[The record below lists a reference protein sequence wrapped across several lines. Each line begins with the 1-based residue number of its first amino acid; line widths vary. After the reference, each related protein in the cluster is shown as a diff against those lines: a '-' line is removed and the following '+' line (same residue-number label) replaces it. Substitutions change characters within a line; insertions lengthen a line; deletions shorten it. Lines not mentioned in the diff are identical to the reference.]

1 MAQKIYKRVGI
12 RRDNNFSDLSD
23 TTQSLNNILDGLV
36 SDATSTFVSEDL
48 DAIRNIFSYDLSPD
62 GYRGI
67 VGSRVQVTDNN
78 GVSIDF
84 FPRITYQNRLDRF
97 AAFSGEPRINGGG
110 GLTAR
115 YYNQNQVNENTFE
128 VFSGTPINEDNYWEA
143 GNFSYS
149 GKITPES
156 VNVNGGV
163 EWTGYFIPTTTGAH
177 TFYVSTTALTSFE
190 FETQGYTSGIGT
202 YTEHTRVGLT
212 STLSAT
218 GTSGDD
224 FITLSTPSDTNY
236 IGIGQSVTASGIP
249 AETEIENYN
258 RSTGVITLSANL
270 TGNVSGNVVFS
281 KAIGQSTQSNWTSYV
296 LEAQRPYH
304 IRCRYYIP
312 QSIDA
317 IGVDRN
323 IDFNIL
329 YPTNATTSNL
339 RYNYL
344 YASDYDFSDAAKGEF
359 PLFLDNSILSGGGLV
374 GGASTSEDYVK
385 VKSTKKVDIK
395 YTPKT
400 SYAGIE
406 KASITGTL
414 TNNTTV
420 IDVSDTSG
428 IEVGNYVFGSNIPEG
443 TIVTSI
449 GINEYV
455 IVSNAATAS
464 GSRSL
469 LFIDH
474 RGFVKRAIGSI
485 SGTTLT
491 LSSGNTGDLRTN
503 MVVIGDGVTQ
513 YTGVTTTGSASAV
526 TISPS
531 QTVGAGTTL
540 FFYQSRGLINDSL
553 AAFCLIDDTKC
564 MITSLPVATND
575 TVISVIDASGV
586 SNGWRVLGA
595 QFADGTTVQSTNT
608 GVTPNTVTISPATT
622 AGIASGGNFT
632 VTGTIAADGDRSLC
646 CPPLDTSPPFSPTE
660 DGLETT
666 PSFPDLKIHGG
677 NILFDALRA
686 TVTTSNITNIGTSDV
701 STKRIPIQTPS
712 GTFNILCA

>member
-1 MAQKIYKRVGI
+1 MAKIYKRIGI
-12 RRDNNFSDLSD
+12 RRDFNFSDLSD
-23 TTQSLNNILDGLV
+23 TTESLNNILNGLV
-36 SDATSTFVSEDL
+36 SDVNSTFITQDL
-48 DAIRNIFSYDLSPD
+48 DPIRNIFSYDLTPE
-62 GYRGI
+62 GYQEI
-67 VGSRVQVTDNN
+67 VESRVRFTNN
-78 GVSIDF
+78 SGIQQDF
-84 FPRITYQNRLDRF
+84 FPRITYQNRLDKF
-97 AAFSGEPRINGGG
+97 GVFSGIPRINGGG

-249 AETEIENYN
+249 AETEIESYN

-304 IRCRYYIP
+304 IRYRYYIP

-323 IDFNIL
+323 INFDIL
-329 YPTNATTSNL
+329 YPANATTSNL

-374 GGASTSEDYVK
+374 GGASTSEDYVR

-400 SYAGIE
+400 SYSGIE
-406 KASITGTL
+406 KASITGTI

-420 IDVSDTSG
+420 ISVSDTSG

-526 TISPS
+526 TISPT

-553 AAFCLIDDTKC
+553 QAFCTLSETKC
-564 MITSLPVATND
+564 IVTSSPVASGD
-575 TVISVIDASGV
+575 TVLNVI
-586 SNGWRVLGA
+586 NGHAGEINNWDVYGA
-595 QFADGTTVQSTNT
+595 QFA
-608 GVTPNTVTISPATT
+608 GVTTIVSSTSSTVTISPGTI

-632 VTGTIAADGDRSLC
+632 VTNVSVASSERALC
-646 CPPLDTSPPFSPTE
+646 CPPLDTSPPFNPTE
-660 DGLETT
+660 AGLETSA
-666 PSFPDLKIHGG
+666 SFPNLKIHGG
-677 NILFDALRA
+677 NIKFDALRA
-686 TVTTSNITNIGTSDV
+686 TVTTSKITNIGSSDS